1 MDPPSKKQARKR
13 VPQIGKAN
21 RFSRT
26 DDFLLRQSQ
35 FVAYDYSV
43 LVLSVNSE
51 DKTWL
56 ETHIWHA
63 KRMKMENMWGYR
75 LVRTDNISER
85 TLSSCTLGC
94 TTHGKG
100 VQALAPRFTA
110 WIHTSRLLLRRYNR
124 THRDRT
130 HPKTGS

>member
-13 VPQIGKAN
+13 VPQIGKTN

-26 DDFLLRQSQ
+26 EDFLLRQK
-35 FVAYDYSV
+35 
-43 LVLSVNSE
+43 

-85 TLSSCTLGC
+85 TLP
-94 TTHGKG
+94 H
-100 VQALAPRFTA
+100 AL
-110 WIHTSRLLLRRYNR
+110 
-124 THRDRT
+124 
-130 HPKTGS
+130 